1 MTTDAALAPLDR
13 YKQLLDAHL
22 TKLVDGRHLPAVHDA
37 PPARVAVDR
46 GAAWAWL
53 VVDPAATAPLDLLAP
68 LLVGDFDPHDA
79 EVVDR
84 AGHARPALLGLLC
97 YAALQAVA
105 ASDRMLVGEQAESAA
120 CSVDA
125 LAASADRSAAA
136 LPDAVPAAD
145 GAKLAAIAWA
155 ALAAHRGGEL
165 LHDDRTVAAAGRAFR
180 AIIARQ
186 APAGPYLVATA
197 RDNPETLWF
206 HELQVAHAVASY
218 ALQSG
223 EAGALA
229 SGRRAAA
236 WHLNETQP
244 DHATNQPWGL
254 TAFLA
259 EPDARVMADGLLHAA
274 AVQQAA
280 GDAPAEPDAVTL
292 ILLADALYSLRR
304 YRG

>member
-13 YKQLLDAHL
+13 YKQFLDAHL
-22 TKLVDGRHLPAVHDA
+22 TKLVAGRPLPAVRDA

-53 VVDPAATAPLDLLAP
+53 VADPASAAPLGLLAP
-68 LLVGDFDPHDA
+68 LLDDEFDPREA

-120 CSVDA
+120 RSVDA
-125 LAASADRSAAA
+125 LAASADRTAAA
-136 LPDAVPAAD
+136 LPDAVGAAD

-165 LHDDRTVAAAGRAFR
+165 LHDDRTAAAARRAFR
-180 AIIARQ
+180 AIVARQ
-186 APAGPYLVATA
+186 SPAGPYLVATA

-218 ALQSG
+218 GLQSG
-223 EAGALA
+223 DPDAIA
-229 SGRRAAA
+229 SARRAAA

-259 EPDARVMADGLLHAA
+259 
-274 AVQQAA
+274 
-280 GDAPAEPDAVTL
+280 
-292 ILLADALYSLRR
+292 
-304 YRG
+304 